1 MKGIVL
7 VKKGGFRPL
16 KKGVFWGTKRGFSW
30 GGKGG
35 FLIRGRFTL
44 CFCEFTR
51 VLLEICRVFEGR
63 LWGVLDEGRVDA

>member
-16 KKGVFWGTKRGFSW
+16 KKGVFG

-35 FLIRGRFTL
+35 FLGV
-44 CFCEFTR
+44 EKG
-51 VLLEICRVFEGR
+51 VFKAR
-63 LWGVLDEGRVDA
+63 QIYAVFL